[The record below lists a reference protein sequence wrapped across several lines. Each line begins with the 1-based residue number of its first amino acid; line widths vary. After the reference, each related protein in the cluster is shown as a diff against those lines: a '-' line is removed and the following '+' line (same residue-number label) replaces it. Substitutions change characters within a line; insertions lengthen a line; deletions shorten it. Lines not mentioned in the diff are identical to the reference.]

1 MFWHKK
7 SKKFNLLSISRD
19 SLDKYSMTAIAIAI
33 AIKYSV
39 KATQSINT
47 NSLKNHIY

>member
-19 SLDKYSMTAIAIAI
+19 SLDKYSMTAIAI
-33 AIKYSV
+33 KYSV
-39 KATQSINT
+39 KATQSINK